1 MNHINLITDYYIAH
15 RDELLAYASSR
26 LGDSMEAEDVVQ
38 NVFLR
43 LLTTDK
49 MISATTLPALVYTMM
64 RHQVMDYFRR
74 HTTFEQYEHY
84 IKRACIEETSTESV
98 FSVREIIEQME
109 RGLAHLPEQF
119 RPIYRMH
126 VYGGMKVSEIS
137 KELGEGYKIVEN
149 RLYIARKAIRKRLL
163 AVGF

>member
-1 MNHINLITDYYIAH
+1 MKRKYVILTLILVSCLSAGCSVNSN
-15 RDELLAYASSR
+15 ESNNAS
-26 LGDSMEAEDVVQ
+26 LGTETVTYKD
-38 NVFLR
+38 
-43 LLTTDK
+43 
-49 MISATTLPALVYTMM
+49 
-64 RHQVMDYFRR
+64 
-74 HTTFEQYEHY
+74 EHY

-109 RGLAHLPEQF
+109 RGLAHLPEPF

-149 RLYIARKAIRKRLL
+149 RLYIARQAIRKRLL

>member
-1 MNHINLITDYYIAH
+1 MKEIDFRRDLLPHKDKLYRLALRITLQ
-15 RDELLAYASSR
+15 RP
-26 LGDSMEAEDVVQ
+26 EAEDVVQ

-49 MISATTLPALVYTMM
+49 MISATSLPALVYTMM

-109 RGLAHLPEQF
+109 RGLAHLPEPF

-137 KELGEGYKIVEN
+137 RELGEGYKIVEN